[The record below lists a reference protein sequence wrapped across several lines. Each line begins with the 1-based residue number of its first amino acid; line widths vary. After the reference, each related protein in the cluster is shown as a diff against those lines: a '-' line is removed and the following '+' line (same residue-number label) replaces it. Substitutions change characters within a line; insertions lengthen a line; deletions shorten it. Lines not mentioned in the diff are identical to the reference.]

1 MATATINWTPAGGT
15 YSLSQD
21 IEYKAIDDGG
31 WTFHSNV
38 SASAN
43 SVVISGL
50 TDNVIYQYRITN
62 KCAGGTNTVSAVDE
76 AIYITCPSPV
86 FVNQG
91 LTGVAFN
98 FFHLGGDISG
108 YVVDLLSASDVV
120 LDTKT
125 FGSPGSVVA
134 SFFNGLTPA
143 TNYKIRVTPK
153 ALGDQAEYTLVCAP
167 VLFTTDSCSP
177 PTDVSAT
184 LS

>member
-50 TDNVIYQYRITN
+50 TNNIIYQYRITN
-62 KCAGGTNTVSAVDE
+62 KCAGGVNTISAVDE
-76 AIYITCPSPV
+76 AIYIVCPSPV
-86 FVNQG
+86 FATQG
-91 LTGVAFN
+91 MTAVAFN
-98 FFHLGGDISG
+98 FSNPGGDISS
-108 YVVDLLSASDVV
+108 YVVDLLSGSDVV
-120 LDTKT
+120 LDSKT
-125 FGSPGSVVA
+125 FASPGSVVA
-134 SFFNGLTPA
+134 STFTGLTPG
-143 TNYKIRVTPK
+143 TNYKIRVTTK
-153 ALGDQAEYTLVCAP
+153 AVGDQGEYTLACAP
-167 VLFTTDSCSP
+167 VLFTTDSCNP
-177 PTDVSAT
+177 PTDVSAA